1 MRMEELE
8 YGKEE
13 DGVIQFLHANAYTPG
28 CYAQMFKALS
38 NYKVIAPKQRPLWK
52 DSDDSSLTSWSVLA
66 DDIIVHM
73 DEVGRKDVIGI
84 GHSMGGVASWLAA
97 IKRPDLFSRLILIDP
112 VILPLSY
119 TLGIQWMPMSL
130 KRKYVPIVKVASRR
144 RDTWTDRASAKK
156 YFLSKKVFQR
166 FDSQALEDFIEH
178 GLKTHVDGGVGL
190 AYPRAWE
197 ARVYG
202 TAPYLWRK
210 LGKSPCPITVIRAQY
225 SDVIGEESWA
235 KIKSSLSKG
244 HFIQADGAGHLVPF
258 EQPELCAD
266 IINNDLKRRLL

>member
-8 YGKEE
+8 YGKDE

-28 CYAQMFKALS
+28 CYDQMFSSLS
-38 NYKVIAPKQRPLWK
+38 NYKIIAPKQRPLWEG
-52 DSDDSSLTSWSVLA
+52 SDESELTAWSVLA
-66 DDIIVHM
+66 DDIIAHM
-73 DEVGRKDVIGI
+73 DEVGRKDIIGI

-130 KRKYVPIVKVASRR
+130 KKKFAPMIKIASRR
-144 RDTWTDRASAKK
+144 RDTWADRATAKK

-166 FDSQALEDFIEH
+166 FDDQALEDFINH
-178 GLKTHVDGGVGL
+178 GLKSHAEGVTL

-202 TAPYLWRK
+202 TAPYLWGK
-210 LGKSPCPITVIRAQY
+210 MSKSPCPITIIRAQY
-225 SDVIGEESWA
+225 SDVINDEGWK
-235 KIKSSLSKG
+235 KIQSKVALG
-244 HFIQADGAGHLVPF
+244 HFLQADGAGHLVPF
-258 EQPELCAD
+258 EQPELCANLIDVD
-266 IINNDLKRRLL
+266 IRRISS